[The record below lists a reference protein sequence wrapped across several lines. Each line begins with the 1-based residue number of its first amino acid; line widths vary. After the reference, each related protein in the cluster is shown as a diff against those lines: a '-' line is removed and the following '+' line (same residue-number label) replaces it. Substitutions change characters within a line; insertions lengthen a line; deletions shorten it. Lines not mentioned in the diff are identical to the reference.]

1 MEGRHHYIRGPSLFL
16 EGNVPKNKRDEKVMD
31 PLMGG
36 GHDRNQAT
44 SDRG

>member
-16 EGNVPKNKRDEKVMD
+16 EGNVPKNKWDEKVMD

-36 GHDRNQAT
+36 DRNQAT